1 MHSSTSNS
9 RTVHAPEEKYGRL
22 WAITVAIALVILG
35 GIEITWR
42 KLGWQPS
49 VEDTL
54 DFWCTHRDSI
64 QAPNTVVLVG
74 ASHMMCGFD
83 PGVFHERLPTYKLAN
98 LARVGQPPIATLR
111 DLADDDSFSG
121 LVLVDLVEHY
131 FEEQS
136 WDAQQGPVDYYHDRF
151 SLNRKLN
158 SQIASQLQS
167 RFTVLAPG
175 LSLNPT
181 ANFLIPALRDR
192 RFPSQTQI
200 FSTDRSTLIDFSKSD
215 SSSLSQGN
223 AGRLAYIESHL
234 EHYRSDPPE
243 WAGMAAAVTEMISR
257 IRSRG
262 GEVMVIRF
270 PHSGAYY
277 ELERA
282 AYPRTDYWDRFAAM
296 TEGLTFHFED
306 HEKTASMQ
314 CPDYTHLDKTD
325 ARIMTSVL
333 IDALVAHGALEE
345 SNED

>member
-9 RTVHAPEEKYGRL
+9 RTVHAPEENYGRL
-22 WAITVAIALVILG
+22 WSIAVLIALVTLC
-35 GIEITWR
+35 GIEASWR

-49 VEDTL
+49 LDDSL

-64 QAPNTVVLVG
+64 YGPNAVVLVG

-83 PGVFHERLPTYKLAN
+83 PDVFHERLPSHRLAN

-111 DLADDDSFSG
+111 DLADDESFGG

-131 FEEQS
+131 FEESS
-136 WDAQQGPVDYYHDRF
+136 WDAQQGPVDYYHEQF

-158 SQIASQLQS
+158 SQIASQFQS
-167 RFTVLAPG
+167 RITLLAPG

-181 ANFLIPALRDR
+181 ANFLVPALRDR
-192 RFPSQTQI
+192 KFPAQTQI

-215 SSSLSQGN
+215 SSSLARGN

-234 EHYRSDPPE
+234 EEHRSSPAE
-243 WAGMAAAVTEMISR
+243 WAEKAGAIAEMISK

-262 GEVMVIRF
+262 GDVMIIRF

-282 AYPRTDYWDRFAAM
+282 AYPRAEYWDRFAAM
-296 TEGLTFHFED
+296 NEGMTFHFED
-306 HEKTASMQ
+306 HAETASMH

-333 IDALVAHGALEE
+333 IDTLVAHGALETQE
-345 SNED
+345 ND